1 MRASMSLKVKAFASL
16 KIKFWLLL
24 IEQSKV
30 DVQRIG
36 ICLINVKRKQTLIF
50 KLFPRTAVN
59 VSDFEKLYL

>member
-1 MRASMSLKVKAFASL
+1 MSLKVKAFASI